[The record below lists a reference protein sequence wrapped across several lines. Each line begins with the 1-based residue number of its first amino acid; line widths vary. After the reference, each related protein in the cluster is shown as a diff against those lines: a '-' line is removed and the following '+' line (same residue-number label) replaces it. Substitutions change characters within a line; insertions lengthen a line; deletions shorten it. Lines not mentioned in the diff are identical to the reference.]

1 MGSLRGVEHDSFN
14 QTSIA
19 GGKTSPMIEFIYHMS
34 KQCGDNPRLGEEVM
48 CTLVE
53 TQWCKKALH
62 PFTKVALAVTNCTS
76 NKLGDGVARFSTKTD
91 ILALKVKT

>member
-1 MGSLRGVEHDSFN
+1 
-14 QTSIA
+14 
-19 GGKTSPMIEFIYHMS
+19 
-34 KQCGDNPRLGEEVM
+34 M

-76 NKLGDGVARFSTKTD
+76 NKLGDGVARFITKTD
-91 ILALKVKT
+91 ILALKEGALDTSWTQLNAMPNLALFDKFKVFSKYCIRFVL